1 MFIDLISG
9 RRSIRKYT
17 SEKIEPGKIAKLV
30 EAALRAPSSRGC
42 NPWSFIVVED
52 TNLLKELAAAKSSGS
67 SFLDKATLGI
77 VVCVDPGTS
86 DVWIEDGAIASVF
99 VHVAAHSL
107 GLASCWI
114 QIRERMHSDS
124 LKSRDYVAEKLG
136 IPDGTEVLAIIAI
149 GHGAQELPGHP
160 ESSLEYS
167 KVFSDRF
174 GQPWKA

>member
-1 MFIDLISG
+1 MRVLLTGAAGFIGL
-9 RRSIRKYT
+9 R
-17 SEKIEPGKIAKLV
+17 V
-30 EAALRAPSSRGC
+30 QAALRAPSSRGC

-52 TNLLKELAAAKSSGS
+52 PALLKDLASAKSSGS
-67 SFLDKATLGI
+67 SFLENATLGI
-77 VVCVDPGTS
+77 VVCVDPKTS

-114 QIRERMHSDS
+114 QIRERMHNDS
-124 LKSRDYVAEKLG
+124 VKSRDYVAEKLG
-136 IPDGTEVLAIIAI
+136 IPDGIEVLAIIAV
-149 GHGAQELPGHP
+149 GHGAQKLEGHA

-167 KVFSDRF
+167 KVFADRF